1 MPTTMTSKNIPD
13 DLRERR
19 RDAARLHR
27 RSVDSEAIV
36 DLEVALSTNKGLPAD
51 RLGRVRSVRAG
62 LGATFGAGGIDM
74 LKRQG
79 RP

>member
-13 DLRERR
+13 DPHERLRA
-19 RDAARLHR
+19 AARLHR
-27 RSVDSEAIV
+27 CSLYSEAIV
-36 DLEVALSTNKGLPAD
+36 DLEAALSANKGLPAD

-74 LKRQG
+74 LKRRG
-79 RP
+79 WP